1 MSNPQTPSPVVRR
14 LDRAFEGAAWL
25 ILGLTPV
32 LINVYNV
39 DAYRTVQATFASIL
53 IAVALCFWAVARCL
67 GRSWAEVGKVPML
80 YPIAFLGLWT
90 LLTVPRS
97 PAPPLGLA
105 SWWNLVAYLGF
116 WIALSDV
123 TAREPKLRWRLMVP
137 ILFGFVAN
145 SVIGLMQYQHV
156 DFMALSRGLPQAPWI
171 LNYFAGLD
179 APARLGSAAGML
191 GNQNVLGGYLVAAIP
206 LLFLAGSALLAKR
219 ERVVLAVAL
228 VASGLVGSA
237 SLVATQTR
245 GAWVGLAIGLCW
257 AAVAVLAHYG
267 SAIRR
272 LSAKTWIAVALGLAV
287 ALGGLAAGGKTIGLD
302 RAIAKLQTAGTDN
315 TSQQRINAWHVART
329 MADERPVVGHG
340 LGTYKILYF
349 KYLVKTFN
357 GQPIPSSMHH
367 RYVQAHND
375 FIQMAGET
383 GYLGLILGLVV
394 LFGFAGGG
402 TWWMI
407 RHPAIALSER
417 MLVLGGITGAI
428 AMAGSGIF
436 GFPFHIASSSALAVG
451 VAGLAGGVWTR
462 QRREG
467 AASSQAPAAYS
478 PAQLA
483 VYTYALPIAI
493 AFVTFAVCWSVWN
506 PYQADKFTKQGQELY
521 KAGRVPEAQ
530 AVLDQAIRLD
540 PERGDARLLM
550 GLIYA
555 VYGRFDQSEK
565 ELLAA
570 QRSYDD
576 VTLHYYLGRVYESV
590 NRLDAARTEYQNALH
605 YFPAGLDIT
614 KAVSERLAVLD
625 QATKGTPVPA
635 GAKK

>member
-1 MSNPQTPSPVVRR
+1 MSNPQTPSPIARG

-53 IAVALCFWAVARCL
+53 IAVALCFWAIARSL
-67 GRSWAEVGKVPML
+67 SRSWADVGKVPML
-80 YPIAFLGLWT
+80 YPLGFLGLWT

-123 TAREPKLRWRLMVP
+123 TAREPKLRWRLVIP
-137 ILFGFVAN
+137 VLFGFVAN
-145 SVIGLMQYQHV
+145 SVVGVMQYQHV
-156 DFMALSRGLPQAPWI
+156 NFMAMVQGLPQASWL

-179 APARLGSAAGML
+179 APAKLGSAAGML
-191 GNQNVLGGYLVAAIP
+191 GNQNVLGGYLVAGIP
-206 LLFLAGSALLAKR
+206 LLLLAGSALLAKR
-219 ERVVLAVAL
+219 ERPALAIAM

-237 SLVATQTR
+237 SLVASQTR
-245 GAWVGLAIGLCW
+245 GAWVGLALGILW
-257 AAVAVLAHYG
+257 AAVALVMHYG
-267 SAIRR
+267 KALRS
-272 LSAKTWIAVALGLAV
+272 LSAKTWVGVALGLAV
-287 ALGGLAAGGKTIGLD
+287 IGGGLAWQGEAIGLNN
-302 RAIAKLQTAGTDN
+302 AISKLQRVGKDN
-315 TSQQRINAWHVART
+315 TSEQRIHAWHVAKT
-329 MADERPVVGHG
+329 MADDRPVVGHG

-349 KYLVKTFN
+349 KFLVKTFE
-357 GQPIPSSMHH
+357 GQPVPPSMHH

-375 FIQMAGET
+375 FIQLAGET
-383 GYLGLILGLVV
+383 GYLGLILGLIA

-402 TWWMI
+402 TWWMLK
-407 RHPAIALSER
+407 HPAVALSDR
-417 MLVLGGITGAI
+417 MVVLGGITGVV

-451 VAGLAGGVWTR
+451 VAGLAGGVWTQ
-462 QRREG
+462 QRRE
-467 AASSQAPAAYS
+467 AAPSGEAAPVDHS

-483 VYTYALPIAI
+483 VYTYALPVAI

-506 PYQADKFTKQGQELY
+506 PYLSDKLTKQGQEYY
-521 KAGRVPEAQ
+521 KVGRVPEAKL
-530 AVLDQAIRLD
+530 VLDQAIQLD

-555 VYGRFDQSEK
+555 VYGQFELSEK

-590 NRLDAARTEYQNALH
+590 NRPDRARVEYQNALR
-605 YFPAGLDIT
+605 YFPAGQDIT

-625 QATKGTPVPA
+625 QATKGALVPA
-635 GAKK
+635 GK